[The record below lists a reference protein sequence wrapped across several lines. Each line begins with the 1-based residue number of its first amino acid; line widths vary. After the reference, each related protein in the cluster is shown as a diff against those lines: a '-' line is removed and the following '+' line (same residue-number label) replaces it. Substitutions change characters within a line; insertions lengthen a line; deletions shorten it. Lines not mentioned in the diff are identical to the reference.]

1 MNQMLLFLPK
11 TSLEKIHENK
21 KQPNLQIAIMKAIA
35 LNGAMTKPKLAKML
49 NSKNTSI
56 ATTITKDFK
65 NEIPL
70 RLFEKLKDFELVKS
84 IQQPLFQLTDFGM
97 SMLLV
102 SHFKKINNEKESKP
116 ILNYTEFSKLVSI
129 FKQKHSNNFNDF
141 KADKISEI
149 LVFYYL
155 GANTTLSKKLSKDVK
170 GNSELDNLK
179 NKISSSSSEIRKLEN
194 DIKKLKRENKKNEDK
209 IIHILSKELIKSL

>member
-1 MNQMLLFLPK
+1 MLLFLPK